1 MSRTRS
7 ALPVSSMTTAPAS
20 APRSWWRTL
29 QGREALSF
37 YLFITPWTVGFLVFI
52 VGPILAA
59 LALGFTQYDVILPAK
74 WIGMANFAEL
84 FQDPLFRISLG
95 NTVYI
100 VLIAVPGGMLSSFII
115 ALLLNQKVRG
125 LAAYRTGY
133 FIPSIVP
140 AVASAALWL
149 YLLQPQWGLVNGFLD
164 LFGIKGPTWLAS
176 TTWSKPSIIML
187 MVWASGG
194 TMIIYLAGLQ
204 DIPESL
210 YEAASIDGA
219 AWLRQ
224 LWHVT
229 LPLMTP
235 TIFFTLVMGI
245 IGTFQVFS
253 VVFVL
258 TDGMGGP
265 LNSTLVYLIYVYR
278 NAFVFFR
285 MGYASAMSLILFLI
299 ILVLTLLNFRLSR
312 QWVYSEV
319 SDN

>member
-1 MSRTRS
+1 
-7 ALPVSSMTTAPAS
+7 MTTASPS
-20 APRSWWRTL
+20 ATSRSWWRTL

-37 YLFITPWTVGFLVFI
+37 YLFIAPWTLGFLLFI
-52 VGPILAA
+52 LGPIAA
-59 LALGFTQYDVILPAK
+59 AMALGFTQYDVILPAK
-74 WIGMANFAEL
+74 WIGAANFVEL
-84 FQDPLFRISLG
+84 ARDPLFWTSLG

-100 VLIAVPGGMLSSFII
+100 VCIAVPLGMLFSFVV

-125 LAAYRTGY
+125 MAAYRTGY

-164 LFGIKGPTWLAS
+164 WFGIKGPAWLAS

-204 DIPESL
+204 DIPDSL

-219 AWLRQ
+219 SWMGKL
-224 LWHVT
+224 LHVT

-285 MGYASAMSLILFLI
+285 MGFASAMSLILFLI
-299 ILVLTLLNFRLSR
+299 ILVLTLVNFRFAR
-312 QWVYSEV
+312 NWVHTEV
-319 SDN
+319 DAA

>member
-1 MSRTRS
+1 MTATSVPAPTSWRRS
-7 ALPVSSMTTAPAS
+7 L
-20 APRSWWRTL
+20 R
-29 QGREALSF
+29 GRETLAF
-37 YLFITPWTVGFLVFI
+37 YAFIAPWVLGFLLFIA
-52 VGPILAA
+52 GPLLAS
-59 LALGFTQYDVILPAK
+59 LALGFTRYDVILPAK
-74 WIGMANFAEL
+74 WVGLQHFRDLFA
-84 FQDPLFRISLG
+84 DPLFWTSLG
-95 NTVYI
+95 NTTYI
-100 VLIAVPGGMLSSFII
+100 VLLAVPLGMVIAFAV
-115 ALLLNQKVRG
+115 ALLLNQKVQG
-125 LAAYRTGY
+125 MAAYRTGY
-133 FIPSIVP
+133 FMPSIVP

-149 YLLQPQWGLVNGFLD
+149 YLLQPQWGLVNGTLE
-164 LFGIKGPTWLAS
+164 LFGLKGPGWLAS

-204 DIPESL
+204 DIPASL

-219 AWLRQ
+219 NAWGR

-245 IGTFQVFS
+245 IGTFQIFA

-265 LNSTLVYLIYVYR
+265 LNSTLVYLVYVYR

-299 ILVLTLLNFRLSR
+299 ILALTWLNFRFAGR
-312 QWVYSEV
+312 WVHTEA
-319 SDN
+319 DLA

>member
-1 MSRTRS
+1 M
-7 ALPVSSMTTAPAS
+7 
-20 APRSWWRTL
+20 
-29 QGREALSF
+29 SF
-37 YLFITPWTVGFLVFI
+37 YLFIAPWTLGFLLFI
-52 VGPILAA
+52 LGPIVASLV
-59 LALGFTQYDVILPAK
+59 LGFAQYDVILPAK
-74 WIGMANFAEL
+74 WIGLANFREL
-84 FQDPLFRISLG
+84 LQDPLFWTSLG
-95 NTVYI
+95 NTVY
-100 VLIAVPGGMLSSFII
+100 VVCLAVPLGMAIAFGI
-115 ALLLNQKVRG
+115 ALLLNQKVSG
-125 LAAYRTGY
+125 MAAYRTGY

-149 YLLQPQWGLVNGFLD
+149 YLLQPQWGLVNGLLD
-164 LFGIKGPTWLAS
+164 LVGIEGPAWLAS
-176 TTWSKPSIIML
+176 TRWSKPSIIML

-210 YEAASIDGA
+210 YEAAAIDGA
-219 AWLRQ
+219 SRLRK

-265 LNSTLVYLIYVYR
+265 LNSTLVYLVYVYR

-299 ILVLTLLNFRLSR
+299 ILALTLLNFRFAGRWVHAEADLS
-312 QWVYSEV
+312 
-319 SDN
+319 

>member
-1 MSRTRS
+1 
-7 ALPVSSMTTAPAS
+7 MTAASVPAPK
-20 APRSWWRTL
+20 PWRKTL
-29 QGREALSF
+29 RGRETLAF
-37 YLFITPWTVGFLVFI
+37 YAFITPWVVGFLIFI
-52 VGPILAA
+52 VGPLLVS
-59 LALGFTQYDVILPAK
+59 LALGFTRYDVILPAK
-74 WIGMANFAEL
+74 WVGLENFRDL
-84 FQDPLFRISLG
+84 FADPLFWTSLG
-95 NTVYI
+95 NTIYI
-100 VLIAVPGGMLSSFII
+100 VLLAVPLGMVSAFGI
-115 ALLLNQKVRG
+115 ALLLNQKVQG
-125 LAAYRTGY
+125 MAAYRTGY

-149 YLLQPQWGLVNGFLD
+149 YLLQPQWGLVNGTLD
-164 LFGIKGPTWLAS
+164 IFGIRGPGWLAS

-204 DIPESL
+204 DISESL

-219 AWLRQ
+219 NALGK
-224 LWHVT
+224 LWHIT

-253 VVFVL
+253 VVFVM

-265 LNSTLVYLIYVYR
+265 LNSTLVYLVYVYR

-299 ILVLTLLNFRLSR
+299 ILVLTLLNFRFAGRWVHAEVDLS
-312 QWVYSEV
+312 
-319 SDN
+319 

>member
-1 MSRTRS
+1 
-7 ALPVSSMTTAPAS
+7 MTTAPAT

-37 YLFITPWTVGFLVFI
+37 YLFIAPWTLGFLVFML
-52 VGPILAA
+52 GPILAA

-74 WIGMANFAEL
+74 WVGTANFREL
-84 FQDPLFRISLG
+84 LQDPLFRVSLG

-100 VLIAVPGGMLSSFII
+100 VLGAVPTGMAIAFVI

-125 LAAYRTGY
+125 MAAYRTGY

-176 TTWSKPSIIML
+176 TVWSKPSIIML

-204 DIPESL
+204 DIPQSL

-219 AWLRQ
+219 SRLRQ
-224 LWHVT
+224 LRHVT

-299 ILVLTLLNFRLSR
+299 ILVLTLANFQLSHR
-312 QWVYSEV
+312 WVYSEMEEL
-319 SDN
+319 

>member
-1 MSRTRS
+1 
-7 ALPVSSMTTAPAS
+7 MTVTSAPALAS
-20 APRSWWRTL
+20 WRRSLR
-29 QGREALSF
+29 GRETLAF
-37 YLFITPWTVGFLVFI
+37 YAFITPWVLGFLIFI
-52 VGPILAA
+52 AGPILVSM
-59 LALGFTQYDVILPAK
+59 ALGFTRYDVILPAK
-74 WIGMANFAEL
+74 WVGLQHFQDLFA
-84 FQDPLFRISLG
+84 DPLFWTSLG

-100 VLIAVPGGMLSSFII
+100 VLLAVPLGMVISFVI
-115 ALLLNQKVRG
+115 ALLLNQKVQG
-125 LAAYRTGY
+125 MAAYRTGY

-149 YLLQPQWGLVNGFLD
+149 YLLQPQWGLVNGTLE
-164 LFGIKGPTWLAS
+164 LFGIKGPGWLAS
-176 TTWSKPSIIML
+176 TAWSKPSIIML

-219 AWLRQ
+219 NALGR

-265 LNSTLVYLIYVYR
+265 LNSTLVYLVYVYR

-299 ILVLTLLNFRLSR
+299 ILVLTLLNFRFAGRWVHAEADLS
-312 QWVYSEV
+312 
-319 SDN
+319 

>member
-1 MSRTRS
+1 MSTTTVPVTPTWRRS
-7 ALPVSSMTTAPAS
+7 L
-20 APRSWWRTL
+20 R
-29 QGREALSF
+29 GREALAF
-37 YLFITPWTVGFLVFI
+37 YAFIAPWVVGFLIFI
-52 VGPILAA
+52 AGPLLASM
-59 LALGFTQYDVILPAK
+59 ALGFTRYDVILPAK
-74 WIGMANFAEL
+74 WVGLQQFRDLFA
-84 FQDPLFRISLG
+84 DPLFWTSLG

-100 VLIAVPGGMLSSFII
+100 VLLAVPLGMVISFAI
-115 ALLLNQKVRG
+115 ALLLNQKVQG
-125 LAAYRTGY
+125 MAAYRTGY

-149 YLLQPQWGLVNGFLD
+149 YLLQPQWGLVNGTLD
-164 LFGIKGPTWLAS
+164 LFGIRAGWLGS
-176 TTWSKPSIIML
+176 TVWSKPSIILL

-210 YEAASIDGA
+210 YEAAAIDGA
-219 AWLRQ
+219 NALRK
-224 LWHVT
+224 LVHVT

-265 LNSTLVYLIYVYR
+265 LNSTLVYLVYVFR
-278 NAFVFFR
+278 NAFVYFR
-285 MGYASAMSLILFLI
+285 MDYASAMSLILFLI
-299 ILVLTLLNFRLSR
+299 ILALTLLNFRFAGR
-312 QWVYSEV
+312 WVHAEMDMS
-319 SDN
+319 

>member
-1 MSRTRS
+1 MAAP
-7 ALPVSSMTTAPAS
+7 ALPASVSRWKS
-20 APRSWWRTL
+20 L
-29 QGREALSF
+29 QGRETLAF
-37 YLFITPWTVGFLVFI
+37 YAFIAPWVVGFLIFL
-52 VGPILAA
+52 VGPLIASLV
-59 LALGFTQYDVILPAK
+59 LGFTRYDVILPPK
-74 WIGMANFAEL
+74 WVGLEHFQEL
-84 FQDPLFRISLG
+84 FQDPLFWTSLG

-100 VLIAVPGGMLSSFII
+100 VFLAVPLGMVVSFAV
-115 ALLLNQKVRG
+115 ALVLNQKVQG
-125 LAAYRTGY
+125 MAAYRTGY

-149 YLLQPQWGLVNGFLD
+149 YLLQPQWGLINGTLE
-164 LFGIKGPTWLAS
+164 LFGIRGPGWLAS
-176 TTWSKPSIIML
+176 TAWSKPSIIML

-204 DIPESL
+204 DIPASL

-219 AWLRQ
+219 NALRR
-224 LWHVT
+224 LRHVT

-245 IGTFQVFS
+245 IGTFQVFA

-265 LNSTLVYLIYVYR
+265 LNSTLVYLVYVYR

-299 ILVLTLLNFRLSR
+299 ILALTLINFRLAGR
-312 QWVYSEV
+312 WVYAEV
-319 SDN
+319 ELT

>member
-1 MSRTRS
+1 
-7 ALPVSSMTTAPAS
+7 MTTAPVTAS
-20 APRSWWRTL
+20 RSWWRTL

-37 YLFITPWTVGFLVFI
+37 YLFITPWTLGFLAFML
-52 VGPILAA
+52 GPILAA
-59 LALGFTQYDVILPAK
+59 LALGFTQYDVMLPAK
-74 WIGMANFAEL
+74 WLGTANFSEL
-84 FQDPLFRISLG
+84 IQDPLFRVSLG

-100 VLIAVPGGMLSSFII
+100 VLLAVPTGMVISFVI

-125 LAAYRTGY
+125 MAAYRTGY

-164 LFGIKGPTWLAS
+164 LFGIKGPTWLSS
-176 TTWSKPSIIML
+176 TVWSKPSIIML

-204 DIPESL
+204 DIPEPL

-219 AWLRQ
+219 SRLRQ

-245 IGTFQVFS
+245 IGTFQVFA

-299 ILVLTLLNFRLSR
+299 ILVLTLVNFKLSHR
-312 QWVYSEV
+312 WVYSEV
-319 SDN
+319 EDI

>member
-1 MSRTRS
+1 
-7 ALPVSSMTTAPAS
+7 MTPAS
-20 APRSWWRTL
+20 APASRSWWRTL

-37 YLFITPWTVGFLVFI
+37 YLFIAPWTLGFLLFI
-52 VGPILAA
+52 LGPILAV
-59 LALGFTQYDVILPAK
+59 LALGFTQYDVILPVK
-74 WIGMANFAEL
+74 WIGTANFQEL
-84 FQDPLFRISLG
+84 LQDPLFRISLG

-100 VLIAVPGGMLSSFII
+100 VLGAVPTGMVVAFVI

-125 LAAYRTGY
+125 MAAYRTGY

-176 TTWSKPSIIML
+176 TVWSKPAIIML
-187 MVWASGG
+187 MIWASGG

-204 DIPESL
+204 DIPATL

-219 AWLRQ
+219 SRLRQ

-278 NAFVFFR
+278 NAFAFLR

-299 ILVLTLLNFRLSR
+299 ILVLTLVNVTLSR
-312 QWVYSEV
+312 HWVYSEV
-319 SDN
+319 EEL

>member
-1 MSRTRS
+1 M
-7 ALPVSSMTTAPAS
+7 
-20 APRSWWRTL
+20 
-29 QGREALSF
+29 SF
-37 YLFITPWTVGFLVFI
+37 YLFIAPWTLGFLLFI
-52 VGPILAA
+52 LGPIVASLV
-59 LALGFTQYDVILPAK
+59 LGFAQYDVILPAK
-74 WIGMANFAEL
+74 WIGLANFREL
-84 FQDPLFRISLG
+84 LQDPLFWTSLG
-95 NTVYI
+95 NTVY
-100 VLIAVPGGMLSSFII
+100 VVCLAVPLGMAIAFGI
-115 ALLLNQKVRG
+115 ALLLNQKVSG
-125 LAAYRTGY
+125 MAAYRTGY

-149 YLLQPQWGLVNGFLD
+149 YLLQPQWGLVNGLLD
-164 LFGIKGPTWLAS
+164 LVGIEGPAWLAS
-176 TTWSKPSIIML
+176 TRWSKPSIIML

-210 YEAASIDGA
+210 YEAAAIDGA
-219 AWLRQ
+219 SRLRK

-229 LPLMTP
+229 LPLMSP

-265 LNSTLVYLIYVYR
+265 LNSTLVYLVYVYR

-299 ILVLTLLNFRLSR
+299 ILALTLLNFRFAGRWVHAEADLS
-312 QWVYSEV
+312 
-319 SDN
+319 

>member
-1 MSRTRS
+1 
-7 ALPVSSMTTAPAS
+7 MTAPSVTAPAIWR
-20 APRSWWRTL
+20 RSLR
-29 QGREALSF
+29 GRETLAF
-37 YLFITPWTVGFLVFI
+37 YAFIAPWVLGFLIFI
-52 VGPILAA
+52 AGPILAS
-59 LALGFTQYDVILPAK
+59 LALGFTRYDVILPAK
-74 WIGMANFAEL
+74 WVGLQHFRDL
-84 FQDPLFRISLG
+84 LTDPLFWTSLG

-100 VLIAVPGGMLSSFII
+100 VLLAVPLGMVVAFAI
-115 ALLLNQKVRG
+115 ALLLNQKVQG
-125 LAAYRTGY
+125 MAAYRTGY

-149 YLLQPQWGLVNGFLD
+149 YLLQPQWGLVNGTLE
-164 LFGIKGPTWLAS
+164 LFGIKGPGWLAS

-219 AWLRQ
+219 SALGR

-245 IGTFQVFS
+245 IGTFQIFS

-265 LNSTLVYLIYVYR
+265 LNSTLVYLVYVYR

-299 ILVLTLLNFRLSR
+299 ILALTWLNFRFAGR
-312 QWVYSEV
+312 WVHAEADFS
-319 SDN
+319 

>member
-1 MSRTRS
+1 
-7 ALPVSSMTTAPAS
+7 MTMAPAT

-37 YLFITPWTVGFLVFI
+37 YLFIAPWTLGFLVFML
-52 VGPILAA
+52 GPILAA

-74 WIGMANFAEL
+74 WIGTANFREL
-84 FQDPLFRISLG
+84 LQDPLFRVSLG

-100 VLIAVPGGMLSSFII
+100 VLGAVPTGMVIAFVI

-125 LAAYRTGY
+125 MAAYRTGY

-176 TTWSKPSIIML
+176 TVWSKPSIIML

-204 DIPESL
+204 DIPQSL

-219 AWLRQ
+219 SRLRQ
-224 LWHVT
+224 LRHVT

-299 ILVLTLLNFRLSR
+299 ILVLTLANFRLSHR
-312 QWVYSEV
+312 WVYSEV
-319 SDN
+319 EEL